1 MKSIHDMIPEQV
13 SDNVSFELSA
23 TRKKRTCIVTISL
36 DLNLYLI
43 RELAFRT
50 WGYYALHCNSSY
62 QNSPTPMPEELLG
75 SVLCRPKESII
86 QDLTTPTNF
95 VILLLQARHTGTYR
109 FRDVHVHERY
119 SSIPD
124 RRFPCQ
130 SSPLP
135 LSSKEYYTDN
145 HYHSIVVKP
154 HYYFIVPDL
163 IK

>member
-62 QNSPTPMPEELLG
+62 QNSPTPMPEELIG

-95 VILLLQARHTGTYR
+95 DILLLQARHTVFAMCMYTKGTA
-109 FRDVHVHERY
+109 VSPTTV
-119 SSIPD
+119 
-124 RRFPCQ
+124 FPVRAAPFPSVAKNTTQ
-130 SSPLP
+130 V
-135 LSSKEYYTDN
+135 TT
-145 HYHSIVVKP
+145 I
-154 HYYFIVPDL
+154 I
-163 IK
+163 I